1 MYINIGK
8 ILRVP
13 ILLVGLVIVG
23 FGVYKFVTALNI
35 NQQIAS
41 TLVALFGV
49 QFTWFLLWVTAG
61 KRG

>member
-8 ILRVP
+8 IIKVP
-13 ILLVGLVIVG
+13 VILVGLVIVG
-23 FGVYKFVTALNI
+23 FGVYKFITALSI

-49 QFTWFLLWVTAG
+49 QIMWFVLWATGG
-61 KRG
+61 KGK